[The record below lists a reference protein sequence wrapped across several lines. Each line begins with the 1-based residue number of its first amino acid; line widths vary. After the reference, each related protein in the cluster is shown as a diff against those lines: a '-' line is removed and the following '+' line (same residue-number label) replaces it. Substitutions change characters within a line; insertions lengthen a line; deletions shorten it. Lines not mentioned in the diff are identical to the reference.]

1 MRPKLK
7 SCKKQKNKTKK
18 AKKEKVKKYDVLE
31 DIRQTAFRD
40 GYVNSVKLAIARR
53 LLKME
58 VDIEI
63 IAQATYLT
71 SAEIENL
78 PNEKLNAD

>member
-1 MRPKLK
+1 LK
-7 SCKKQKNKTKK
+7 ICKKQKNKTKK
-18 AKKEKVKKYDVLE
+18 VKKEKIKKYDELE
-31 DIRQTAFRD
+31 DIRQMAFMD

-53 LLKME
+53 LLKMG

-71 SAEIENL
+71 SAEIENVSTKK
-78 PNEKLNAD
+78 PNDD

>member
-1 MRPKLK
+1 M
-7 SCKKQKNKTKK
+7 
-18 AKKEKVKKYDVLE
+18 
-31 DIRQTAFRD
+31 
-40 GYVNSVKLAIARR
+40 G
-53 LLKME
+53 

-78 PNEKLNAD
+78 PNENFGD